1 MNREP
6 FIRNVEGSRVL
17 YDVLSSSKKFY
28 YTVEMLGL
36 VAISCDCDH
45 YVKGHKHCKHMTG
58 AEREEATFQEANKQ
72 IPRSELLESEK
83 RLTSSLQGTRGF
95 SLTR

>member
-1 MNREP
+1 MNREL

-17 YDVLSSSKKFY
+17 YDVLSSSKTFY

-36 VAISCDCDH
+36 VAISCECDH
-45 YVKGHKHCKHMTG
+45 YVKGHKHCKHQTTAEKAEQEFQQSKNQVPRAEMTD
-58 AEREEATFQEANKQ
+58 
-72 IPRSELLESEK
+72 SEK
-83 RLTSSLQGTRGF
+83 RLASSLQGTRGF

>member
-6 FIRNVEGSRVL
+6 FIRNTEGSRVL

-28 YTVEMLGL
+28 YTVELLGL
-36 VAISCDCDH
+36 VAISCDCNH
-45 YVKGHKHCKHMTG
+45 FLKGHAHCKHQIT
-58 AEREEATFQEANKQ
+58 AEKAEEEFQEANKQ
-72 IPRSELLESEK
+72 IPRSELPDTMK

>member
-6 FIRNVEGSRVL
+6 FIRNTEGSRVL
-17 YDVLSSSKKFY
+17 YDVLSSKKTFY

-36 VAISCDCDH
+36 IAISCDCDH
-45 YVKGHKHCKHMTG
+45 YVKGHKHCKHQTT
-58 AEREEATFQEANKQ
+58 AEKAEQEFQNENQ
-72 IPRSELLESEK
+72 PIPRSNLPESEK

-95 SLTR
+95 SMLR